1 MCPPEHFDVFYAI
14 NPWMDTSVPVDADRA
29 VDQWTTLKQT
39 YENLG
44 HTVDVIDPE
53 PGLPD
58 MVYAANGGVVIDG
71 LALAAKFTFPERAK
85 EGPAYDAWFTGPDAR
100 RRGITAVGQSGETQE
115 GEGDLLLV
123 GDTLLAGHGFR
134 STRAA
139 HTEVAR
145 RLRLADHGIDVV
157 PLELVDPRYYHLD
170 TALAV
175 LDSGATGNPPLV
187 AYLPDAFTASSR
199 ATLERLYP
207 EAIVASAAD
216 AAVLGLNIVSDGK
229 NVLVTDRAGR
239 LADDIAAAGF
249 DVHPVDLSEVFKGG
263 GSVKCC
269 TLELRP
275 AARPATTTTTDT
287 EMNR

>member
-100 RRGITAVGQSGETQE
+100 RRGITAVGQSSETQE

-170 TALAV
+170 TALMV
-175 LDSGATGNPPLV
+175 LSDSEIAYYPP
-187 AYLPDAFTASSR
+187 AFSDGSR
-199 ATLERLYP
+199 RVLERLFP
-207 EAIVASAAD
+207 DAVLATDDD
-216 AAVLGLNIVSDGK
+216 AAVLGLNGVSDGRHVIH
-229 NVLVTDRAGR
+229 NPRATD
-239 LADDIAAAGF
+239 LAAALAERGF
-249 DVHPVDLSEVFKGG
+249 EPVGVDTSELLKGG
-263 GSVKCC
+263 GGVKCC
-269 TLELRP
+269 TLEIRP
-275 AARPATTTTTDT
+275 APVGAPASARSELSATLG
-287 EMNR
+287 